1 MIVKLDRAAL
11 ALVLAAGLAACGDN
25 QSAKDEAAEIAKV
38 EPARTCE
45 SIREQIVLL
54 TERNVGK
61 NSNNTIVKIYDPKT
75 VKSEPS
81 KVSCSGRAMLSNA
94 QEATVYYRTYKDA
107 DGEWLIEYNEKPLEK

>member
-1 MIVKLDRAAL
+1 MIVQLNRAAL
-11 ALVLAAGLAACGDN
+11 ALVLSAGLAACGDN
-25 QSAKDEAAEIAKV
+25 KPAEDEAAEIAKA

-45 SIREQIVLL
+45 SIRERIVLL
-54 TERNVGK
+54 SERNAGT
-61 NSNNTIVKIYDPKT
+61 SNNTIVKIYDPKT

-94 QEATVYYRTYKDA
+94 QEATVYYRSYKDA